1 MTVSKAYMHGHM
13 AYHLFDSY
21 DDNHLG
27 LLDVKEYNYEKATIL
42 LFINMSILCLILSFL
57 F

>member
-1 MTVSKAYMHGHM
+1 MVSKAYMHGHM

-42 LFINMSILCLILSFL
+42 LFINMSTLCLILSFL